1 MPWHEPER
9 SPPPWRTTIA
19 PLSHLQRLPLAGY
32 PILSVSATTLCSLLQ
47 ERLAAS
53 QKTVLLFANTNFV
66 LKCQLLRSWLQ
77 NDDVVLVNDGI
88 GLDVAAW
95 LMHQRRYRQNLN
107 GTDFVP
113 HLLKNL
119 IAQRKIFLLGGVPGV
134 AQQAAAVI
142 ERDLGHPVVGC
153 LDGYSKVPDAT
164 LCEQINRSGSEIVL
178 VAMGNPIQE
187 QWIHANIGKLDAK
200 LFIGVGA
207 LFDFLS
213 GNARRAPQ
221 WVQQIR
227 CEWLFRLSLEPKRL
241 MRRYT
246 LDIVSFLRLCLRDRH
261 ASGHPKSAPM

>member
-1 MPWHEPER
+1 M
-9 SPPPWRTTIA
+9 TVGA
-19 PLSHLQRLPLAGY
+19 
-32 PILSVSATTLCSLLQ
+32 LLR

-66 LKCQLLRSWLQ
+66 LKCQPLRSWLQ
-77 NDDVVLVNDGI
+77 SDDVILVNDGI
-88 GLDVAAW
+88 GLDIAAW
-95 LMHQRRYRQNLN
+95 LMHRRRYQENLN
-107 GTDFVP
+107 GTDFLP
-113 HLLKNL
+113 YGLKNL
-119 IAQRKIFLLGGVPGV
+119 RARTTIFLLGGVPGV
-134 AQQAAAVI
+134 AQQAATVI
-142 ERDLGHPVVGC
+142 ERELGQKVVGC
-153 LDGYSKVPDAT
+153 LDGYSKMPDAA
-164 LCEQINRSGSEIVL
+164 LCNQINRSGAEIVL

-187 QWIHANIGKLDAK
+187 QWIHANMDKLDAT

-246 LDIVSFLRLCLRDRH
+246 LDIVSFLGLCLRNRQ
-261 ASGHPKSAPM
+261 ASNPPK

>member
-1 MPWHEPER
+1 M
-9 SPPPWRTTIA
+9 I
-19 PLSHLQRLPLAGY
+19 
-32 PILSVSATTLCSLLQ
+32 
-47 ERLAAS
+47 
-53 QKTVLLFANTNFV
+53 
-66 LKCQLLRSWLQ
+66 
-77 NDDVVLVNDGI
+77 LVNDGI
-88 GLDVAAW
+88 GLDIAAW

-107 GTDFVP
+107 GTDFLP

-119 IAQRKIFLLGGVPGV
+119 SARRKIFLLGGVPGV
-134 AQQAAAVI
+134 AQQAGAVI
-142 ERDLGHPVVGC
+142 ERDLGQQVVGC
-153 LDGYSKVPDAT
+153 LDGYSKMPDAA
-164 LCEQINRSGSEIVL
+164 LCDQINRSGTEIVL

-187 QWIHANIGKLDAK
+187 QWIRANMGKLDAK

-213 GNARRAPQ
+213 GNARRAPR

-261 ASGHPKSAPM
+261 AVGMPSTDQNN

>member
-1 MPWHEPER
+1 M
-9 SPPPWRTTIA
+9 
-19 PLSHLQRLPLAGY
+19 
-32 PILSVSATTLCSLLQ
+32 SVSATTLCSLLQ
-47 ERLAAS
+47 ERLAAP

-66 LKCQLLRSWLQ
+66 LKCQPLRSWLHG
-77 NDDVVLVNDGI
+77 DDVVLVNDGI
-88 GLDVAAW
+88 GLDIAAW
-95 LMHQRRYRQNLN
+95 LMHQRRYQQNLN
-107 GTDFVP
+107 GTDFLP

-119 IAQRKIFLLGGVPGV
+119 STRRKIFLLGGVPGV

-153 LDGYSKVPDAT
+153 LDGYSKMPDTA
-164 LCEQINRSGSEIVL
+164 LCDQINRSGAEIVL

-187 QWIHANIGKLDAK
+187 QWIRANMGKLDAK

-246 LDIVSFLRLCLRDRH
+246 LDIVSFLRVCLRDRH
-261 ASGHPKSAPM
+261 ATNTPPTTQNN